1 MEHLLL
7 FSYLGH
13 VSYKLSLLTQDL
25 VTLLLQINMTFYCLL
40 NSYKTAG
47 N

>member
-25 VTLLLQINMTFYCLL
+25 VTLFSNEHDIFLPSEQL
-40 NSYKTAG
+40 
-47 N
+47 